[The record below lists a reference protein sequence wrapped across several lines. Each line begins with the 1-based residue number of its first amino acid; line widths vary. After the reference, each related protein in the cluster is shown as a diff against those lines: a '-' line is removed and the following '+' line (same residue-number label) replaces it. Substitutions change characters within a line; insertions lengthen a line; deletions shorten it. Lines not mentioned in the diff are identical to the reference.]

1 MSGWAYAK
9 IFNSMSVSF
18 KEQVHP
24 KMHAVMKHIN
34 AVVNIE
40 KNLTLIFFFK
50 SAFYGLKMAQHIIY
64 R

>member
-1 MSGWAYAK
+1 
-9 IFNSMSVSF
+9 MSVSF